1 MTKLIPQ
8 EVFVVEGR
16 NDTRHLQE
24 VFGPSIKTIE
34 TNGSAISSA
43 TLQRIAEAAKI
54 QGVIVLT
61 DPDYQ
66 GERIRRRI
74 QEQVPDVKHVYL
86 QARQAQGQR
95 AHQNLGVEYT
105 AAEDLRRALEN
116 VWTPRTEE
124 VREISLKQ
132 LMDLKLV
139 AHPQAAQKR
148 QQVAEAFHLG
158 PLNARQLRKQLAN
171 YGISYEGLLQVLQES
186 EVNE

>member
-74 QEQVPDVKHVYL
+74 QEQVPD
-86 QARQAQGQR
+86 A
-95 AHQNLGVEYT
+95 
-105 AAEDLRRALEN
+105 
-116 VWTPRTEE
+116 
-124 VREISLKQ
+124 
-132 LMDLKLV
+132 
-139 AHPQAAQKR
+139 
-148 QQVAEAFHLG
+148 
-158 PLNARQLRKQLAN
+158 
-171 YGISYEGLLQVLQES
+171 
-186 EVNE
+186 